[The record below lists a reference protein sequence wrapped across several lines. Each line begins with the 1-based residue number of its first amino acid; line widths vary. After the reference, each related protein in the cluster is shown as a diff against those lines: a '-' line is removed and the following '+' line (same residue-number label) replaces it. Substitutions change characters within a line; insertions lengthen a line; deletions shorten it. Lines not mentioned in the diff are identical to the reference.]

1 MHSFQNFHSSTVLVP
16 RQIRTESDK
25 VLIQKNRRLEV
36 WRFKILLRCACTA
49 LDHQCLVLATF
60 KISEIQTYTNWL
72 LYAFENTHTL
82 RRNFY
87 AITFSSK
94 QIQQCQMLLKVSAK
108 CKHAKTWPVVVAN
121 THSHHSGHTSYSTT
135 CSCACMNIHTVLCS
149 CGIAKSHIPW
159 LPEMRP
165 SIAPF

>member
-1 MHSFQNFHSSTVLVP
+1 MHSFQNFHSSTKVLVP

-25 VLIQKNRRLEV
+25 ALIQRNRRLEV

-49 LDHQCLVLATF
+49 LDHQYLVLVTF
-60 KISEIQTYTNWL
+60 KISEIQTYTNRL

-82 RRNFY
+82 RHNFY

-108 CKHAKTWPVVVAN
+108 CKHAKTWYIGNKSSRVASGCGQH
-121 THSHHSGHTSYSTT
+121 THSPQWPHQLPYYLQL
-135 CSCACMNIHTVLCS
+135 CMHEHPYGT
-149 CGIAKSHIPW
+149 
-159 LPEMRP
+159 M
-165 SIAPF
+165 